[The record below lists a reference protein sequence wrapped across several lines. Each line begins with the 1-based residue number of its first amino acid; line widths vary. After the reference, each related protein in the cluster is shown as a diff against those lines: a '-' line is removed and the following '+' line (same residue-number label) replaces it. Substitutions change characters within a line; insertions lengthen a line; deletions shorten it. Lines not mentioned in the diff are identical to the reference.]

1 MRVRVT
7 RQETYIPKW
16 NGNDKLKADEQIRVT
31 YKLMTAEQE
40 EQWSTLYFRRD
51 DDDFRMDVE
60 THANAI
66 WKECVVR
73 VEGLRDEND
82 KPITKPEDVLKVPG
96 IYGLVTEVVAQ
107 IKRGLTEQEIKN

>member
-1 MRVRVT
+1 MKVRVS
-7 RQETYIPKW
+7 REETYIPKW

-31 YKLMTAEQE
+31 YKLMTPEQE

-66 WKECVVR
+66 WKECVVK
-73 VEGLRDEND
+73 VEGLLDENG
-82 KPITKPEDVLKVPG
+82 KMLSKAAEVLKVPG

-107 IKRGLTEQEIKN
+107 IKRGITEEERKN